1 MYDIINRFF
10 DSTGF
15 MPHGM
20 CLLWRSDLLLLHV
33 LSDVFIAI
41 SYFCIPLVLLYFLKK
56 RKDLVFSWVFVMF
69 ALFITA
75 CGLTHTMGIWTM
87 WHPDYLMQGLIKA
100 LTAVVSVVTAISLF
114 HLLPKALA
122 LPSHAQLQKAKE
134 DAEAA
139 NVAKSHF
146 LSNMSHELRTPLN
159 AIIGYSEILREGAK
173 EDKRMQDL
181 KDMDNITTAGKHL
194 LSLINDIL
202 DMAKIEAGK
211 MELDPMEFEVAA
223 LVQELVSNMT
233 PIMEKNGNTFTVK
246 CGNSVGN
253 LITDKGKLRQC
264 LLNLLSNAAKFTEGG
279 EITLT
284 IDGEQKEGSDRIT
297 FKVRDTGIGMNA
309 EQLSK
314 VMLPF
319 SQADNKIT
327 RKYGGTGLGLAITC
341 DLVGMMGGEINV
353 ESEVGKGST
362 FTLWFPHEFVSTGS
376 SI

>member
-1 MYDIINRFF
+1 MK
-10 DSTGF
+10 
-15 MPHGM
+15 
-20 CLLWRSDLLLLHV
+20 
-33 LSDVFIAI
+33 
-41 SYFCIPLVLLYFLKK
+41 LVE
-56 RKDLVFSWVFVMF
+56 
-69 ALFITA
+69 
-75 CGLTHTMGIWTM
+75 
-87 WHPDYLMQGLIKA
+87 
-100 LTAVVSVVTAISLF
+100 
-114 HLLPKALA
+114 
-122 LPSHAQLQKAKE
+122 KE
-134 DAEAA
+134 ETRLGVDAE
-139 NVAKSHF
+139 F
-146 LSNMSHELRTPLN
+146 
-159 AIIGYSEILREGAK
+159 
-173 EDKRMQDL
+173 
-181 KDMDNITTAGKHL
+181 AGFRL
-194 LSLINDIL
+194 MADTQ
-202 DMAKIEAGK
+202 AKIEAGK